1 MTRLRRPKLLSGAA
15 FFFGAARSARARIN
29 GAALIGRPGRA
40 RVSPPIRIAV
50 VAAIFAL
57 SACSRTSEPSLQR
70 IVFLPFENLTD
81 DPSLDWVASAA
92 PTIAAEDLTGI
103 QGVES
108 LRAPNVSDGYL
119 EQATRFVHGYFTGN
133 ASTLRFE
140 IEMEDAARHKIATS
154 AAENGTVLAA
164 MNAAAKWIAP
174 QAHAFPSPNPE
185 AVEAWGRGEYE
196 RAVDLDPDF
205 GAAWLKWAEKLQHAG
220 DTARAVEVASQAL
233 ARSSLRSE
241 LDRGRIALFSAD
253 ARHDAD
259 AREKALAE
267 LARLSPS
274 NPALLTA
281 LAETAMN
288 ARHFREAAVHY
299 RELAKL
305 EPATNVV
312 NLLGYAEAFAGDL
325 DAARKAFEEY
335 GREPGQQANSLDSLG
350 EVHFMRGKFAEAEQY
365 FLQAHRSNPSL
376 LAGQDLLK
384 AAYAHWLAGDSAI
397 RAVKGA
403 TPRAGNNR
411 GATGGGVTNGAASP
425 ADIAGADLK
434 DADALMV
441 QFLQFRR
448 NQKDAQVAWREAS
461 WLYSTGR
468 REQAI
473 AKLADVPN
481 RQLAQRQLAVW
492 SGKVDLPHDL
502 AGLKQRF
509 ENTPPSADSQVRVLY
524 AAALIAAEQTDEA
537 RPLLE
542 LWPMPWAPG
551 DALLESWVLP
561 RFMELRAIVGIK

>member
-1 MTRLRRPKLLSGAA
+1 MTRLLVFAVFAFLGAC
-15 FFFGAARSARARIN
+15 ARA
-29 GAALIGRPGRA
+29 PQ
-40 RVSPPIRIAV
+40 
-50 VAAIFAL
+50 
-57 SACSRTSEPSLQR
+57 PSIQR

-103 QGVES
+103 HGLES
-108 LRAPNVSDGYL
+108 LRASNVSDGYL
-119 EQATRFVHGYFTGN
+119 KQATRFVHGYFTGG
-133 ASTLRFE
+133 ASALRFE
-140 IEMEDAARHKIATS
+140 IEVEDAVSHKIATS
-154 AAENGTVLAA
+154 ASETGNVLAA

-174 QAHAFPSPNPE
+174 EAHGFPSQNPE

-196 RAVDLDPDF
+196 RAVNLDADF
-205 GAAWLKWAEKLQHAG
+205 GAAWLAWAEQLQHAG

-233 ARSSLRSE
+233 ARSTLRSE

-253 ARHDAD
+253 ARHDVD
-259 AREKALAE
+259 AREKALTE

-274 NPALLTA
+274 NPALLTS

-288 ARHFREAAVHY
+288 ARHFREAATHY
-299 RELAKL
+299 RELTKL
-305 EPATNVV
+305 EPASNIL

-325 DAARKAFEEY
+325 DAARKSFEEY

-397 RAVKGA
+397 RASTRGASKGA
-403 TPRAGNNR
+403 AATPGNNR
-411 GATGGGVTNGAASP
+411 GAAGAHVTGGDLTNAPAS
-425 ADIAGADLK
+425 ASEIAGADLK
-434 DADALMV
+434 GADALMA

-448 NQKDAQVAWREAS
+448 NQKDALIAWYEAS

-468 REQAI
+468 REQAV
-473 AKLADVPN
+473 AKLAEVPN
-481 RQLAQRQLAVW
+481 RQLAQRQIAIWNGGVE
-492 SGKVDLPHDL
+492 LPHDL
-502 AGLKQRF
+502 AELKQRF

-524 AAALIAAEQTDEA
+524 AAALIEIDQKDAA

-551 DALLESWVLP
+551 DALMESWVLP
-561 RFMELRAIVGIK
+561 KFIELRAAVGVK